1 MIIYVQSVSSIGTV
15 WFWESTCSKSFGF
28 KRQKVTCLEVACRV
42 ILLIAGIVMSDIPF
56 RQRDERNVAALICY
70 NSPGMDELDH
80 RLIKELLGNAERSN
94 AELSVKFGVSEKTVR
109 RRMSHLIDNGVITR
123 AIIPNPI
130 KLGYDVRVFIALE
143 VELSSLDNIIQS
155 LTSCANVDFVALCA
169 GQIDVLLGAWFHS
182 SREMVNF
189 VKDYL
194 AKISGIRKTQTIVV
208 LDIKQNKSAPIDLSP
223 EGTNRIF
230 GFKTTSR

>member
-1 MIIYVQSVSSIGTV
+1 MDNCFYLMIIMDVMEAILSRRSIRKYTNEQV
-15 WFWESTCSKSFGF
+15 PK
-28 KRQKVTCLEVACRV
+28 
-42 ILLIAGIVMSDIPF
+42 
-56 RQRDERNVAALICY
+56 
-70 NSPGMDELDH
+70 
-80 RLIKELLGNAERSN
+80 RLIKELLGNAEQSN
-94 AELSVKFGVSEKTVR
+94 AELSVKLGVSEKTVR
-109 RRMSHLIDNGVITR
+109 RRISHLIDNGMITR
-123 AIIPNPI
+123 VIVPDPF

-155 LTSCANVDFVALCA
+155 VTSYANVDFVALCA

-223 EGTNRIF
+223 EGTNRIS
-230 GFKTTSR
+230 GFETTFQQYQ

>member
-1 MIIYVQSVSSIGTV
+1 V
-15 WFWESTCSKSFGF
+15 WFGESTCSKYLGF

-42 ILLIAGIVMSDIPF
+42 ILLIAGIVMSNIF
-56 RQRDERNVAALICY
+56 FKQRDERNVAALICY
-70 NSPGMDELDH
+70 NSPDMDELDH
-80 RLIKELLGNAERSN
+80 RLIKELLGNAEQSN
-94 AELSVKFGVSEKTVR
+94 AELSVKLGVSEKTVR
-109 RRMSHLIDNGVITR
+109 RRISHLIDNGMISRVIV
-123 AIIPNPI
+123 PNPL

-155 LTSCANVDFVALCA
+155 VTSYANVDFVALCA
-169 GQIDVLLGAWFHS
+169 GQTDVFLGAWFHS
-182 SREMVNF
+182 SWEMVNF

-194 AKISGIRKTQTIVV
+194 AKIPGIRKTQTIVV

-230 GFKTTSR
+230 GFETNSRQHQ